1 MAGNESIRR
10 LSQYIGDF
18 HPEAH
23 VKEFSGFNL
32 IAFICKSNSAVFSA
46 VSLLKIIVQMYKV
59 FVNDKPL
66 FLTNKISK
74 ETDFQLFLLESID
87 IKQIIVKIFQNK
99 IQKAYLYHPDE
110 KEIMK
115 TLKAKIPVNKAGG
128 GLVYNKKG
136 EVLFIFRNGKWD
148 LPKGGVE
155 KKEEIEQTAIREV
168 EEETG
173 VTNLK
178 ITNKLQKTYHIFKR
192 NGVYKLKIT
201 HWFEMQTDFEGTPQG
216 QLEEGIEKVA
226 WIPPNGISEV
236 LKNSYENIKLLF
248 EEENIIRS

>member
-1 MAGNESIRR
+1 
-10 LSQYIGDF
+10 
-18 HPEAH
+18 
-23 VKEFSGFNL
+23 
-32 IAFICKSNSAVFSA
+32 
-46 VSLLKIIVQMYKV
+46 MYKV

-66 FLTNKISK
+66 FLTNEISK

-87 IKQIIVKIFQNK
+87 IEHLIVKMFQNK

-148 LPKGGVE
+148 LPKGGIE
-155 KKEEIEQTAIREV
+155 KGEEIEDTAMREV

-173 VTNLK
+173 VGKLR
-178 ITNKLQKTYHIFKR
+178 ITNKLEKTYHVFKR
-192 NGVYKLKIT
+192 NGKYKLKVT
-201 HWFEMQTDFEGTPQG
+201 HWFEMQSDFEGSLQG
-216 QLEEGIEKVA
+216 QAEEGIEKVEWLNPEQIKEA
-226 WIPPNGISEV
+226 

-248 EEENIIRS
+248 EEESQLQ